1 VKGLNCFVSRIQKDI
16 LAEVSKEAEFSKAST
31 LTNYE
36 RVEDFVE
43 ILRMINEEF
52 DETYSTGIS
61 VYRELLKDND
71 FFKKLP
77 VRTE

>member
-1 VKGLNCFVSRIQKDI
+1 MKKLNHVVIRIQKDI
-16 LAEVSKEAEFSKAST
+16 LAEISKGTSKTT

-52 DETYSTGIS
+52 EETYVTGLS
-61 VYRELLKDND
+61 AYKDLLKQDD
-71 FFKKLP
+71 YFKKLP
-77 VRTE
+77 IRTE